1 MKVIALSCREAV
13 LPSQE
18 PVSHLYCEG
27 ECQTQ
32 RAVPIFAPRFKDC
45 VQGCLCLT
53 RASSNPPACRGI
65 AVTCHKK
72 RSPDGLLAFRFHL
85 PESGRA
91 GEIRTH
97 DLLHPMQAF
106 YQAELQPAIRFGLFG
121 GTAVWRVVK
130 RIQVPDAFFPKHSAG
145 TSWNGVGEGIV
156 FALRWVDLA
165 CQWTVLSLSQT
176 PLRSAST
183 VSHIPHLAFT
193 PQFRTNAHPSP
204 LTPAQNQALVNYLPI
219 ISRKASCTPDDAN
232 HLPPFPS

>member
-18 PVSHLYCEG
+18 PASHLSCEG

-45 VQGCLCLT
+45 VQGCLSLT

-145 TSWNGVGEGIV
+145 TSWNGVGRASSLLSGG
-156 FALRWVDLA
+156 
-165 CQWTVLSLSQT
+165 WTWPANVQFSAVLKHLSD
-176 PLRSAST
+176 P
-183 VSHIPHLAFT
+183 P
-193 PQFRTNAHPSP
+193 PP
-204 LTPAQNQALVNYLPI
+204 YPI
-219 ISRKASCTPDDAN
+219 SCTRLSHRNSGPMPTL
-232 HLPPFPS
+232 HP